1 MIPKAIEPEEN
12 PIIINA
18 MYVQRVKNIKKNN
31 DYLGKLFAIITS
43 NIDNPQARPSIPTI
57 GPANLAIT

>member
-1 MIPKAIEPEEN
+1 
-12 PIIINA
+12 